1 VSDKEPGQM
10 DFVIAK
16 LRHAY
21 LQLHAEGVVKQRMFA
36 DGLIAPAIEALERMS
51 AIRADEAAKVRAETI
66 EEAAKVAESLIVEP
80 TATRDVNAFCQEL
93 AAAEMGATIAKSI
106 RALGEKK
113 DG

>member
-51 AIRADEAAKVRAETI
+51 AIRTDEAAKVRAATI
-66 EEAAKVAESLIVEP
+66 EEAAEVAERAPYKRGGLICGCSEGLSNW
-80 TATRDVNAFCQEL
+80 TATA
-93 AAAEMGATIAKSI
+93 I
-106 RALGEKK
+106 RALGEKAINPSRPE
-113 DG
+113 